1 MATQTRSKSRSV
13 TTRAPLLPAVQ
24 AAPPATRAKAP
35 ASKPTPKTA
44 PETAPE
50 TAPPHADG
58 EAVIRELAYSLYER
72 EGCVDGRATD
82 HWLQAE
88 ALVAQGLVSKT

>member
-50 TAPPHADG
+50 TAPPHAD
-58 EAVIRELAYSLYER
+58 VIRELAYSLYER

>member
-1 MATQTRSKSRSV
+1 MSTPSRSKSRSV

-24 AAPPATRAKAP
+24 AVPPAARAKAP
-35 ASKPTPKTA
+35 ASEPTPKPTPKTA
-44 PETAPE
+44 PKA
-50 TAPPHADG
+50 APPHPDG

-88 ALVAQGLVSKT
+88 ALVAQGLASKT